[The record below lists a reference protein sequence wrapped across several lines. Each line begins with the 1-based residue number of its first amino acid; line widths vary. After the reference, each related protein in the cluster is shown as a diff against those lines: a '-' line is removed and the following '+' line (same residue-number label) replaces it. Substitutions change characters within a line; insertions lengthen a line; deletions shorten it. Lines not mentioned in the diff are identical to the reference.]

1 MAVYAGSSHVIIAD
15 AWIDYIPSEETGLT
29 ERLTRRTWIRIMN
42 RENFQN
48 ILNNLSNPAIQ
59 NELLDVYFCAPSI
72 DNVAA
77 HNPLL
82 VFNLNN
88 VDTYESNGNLY
99 QRISKYAFM
108 REPPKQKRNSTVK
121 KGSYKDKSI
130 LRKSTYP
137 YEQPSVKLK
146 NSTDLLRE
154 EKMRIAEGEE
164 EGKEEQKQLE
174 WQRQQEQRQIEEQ
187 IQLEWQRQ
195 QEEWQRRQEQIQE
208 EGEQIQEE
216 GEQIQE
222 EGDIF
227 AWLEKQDFTEASIPV
242 DDFGSG
248 KKRRPTKKRK
258 YKSKTRR
265 RPRRRPYI

>member
-174 WQRQQEQRQIEEQ
+174 WQRQQE
-187 IQLEWQRQ
+187 
-195 QEEWQRRQEQIQE
+195 EWQRRQ
-208 EGEQIQEE
+208 EQIQEE